1 VEELTREANEQ
12 ANLKHQVEQE
22 FKRAREPLKGME
34 RNLKHLKKEKA
45 SAERALQN
53 ANQRLDEKRQE
64 IVARAGSAES
74 EAAKRAQR
82 LQEAEAQL
90 PEMKEKLDRRKQDL
104 NDMRQAYEELEPHV
118 GQAKTNVNDTT
129 KKLRAI
135 ESRIGSLESS
145 SGNSLAMFGQR
156 CTQLKKAVDDCANK
170 RRFQGPVCGPIGA
183 YLKIAPGKEQF
194 ASLAEHA
201 MGNGVLDRFIVTN
214 DHDRKLMQ
222 SLRQKVGCQAD
233 CGLFQVSAHAGR
245 YKVPGPPVEGIETI
259 ESILNVSDD
268 LVFNC
273 LVDNCK
279 IEENALSR
287 SKDESE
293 QKLLVDEGRRLS
305 LRGKIKKV
313 FFLPKGDNW
322 SVKGGAKQMVANER
336 GQLRQSIGLDKSK
349 ALEEAKRD
357 VVSVQNELSVLRREE
372 GRLEHEHR
380 EKQKAWT
387 KGKKDAMGLKASIN
401 AIVEKIDSIK
411 NEQDTAEHFDTDT
424 SDLEQDVENAQ
435 SDLDVLKGRETALQ
449 EEISTKEPEVQ
460 ELKDRVEEV
469 ATRNMK
475 VIKEMEEASSA
486 LAAYMNSLSQRDE
499 KLDKK
504 RKKLQQLQEIVDQQE
519 AKIGEITNDVK
530 NYLKGSRLLAYAR
543 LKRDEEEAED
553 TLDVDASQ
561 FSQNPSDEE
570 LEAIGINDVEKD
582 PNYYRA
588 KVDKLN
594 KKIEQEKERRNAN
607 KEDAMA
613 AFEKYKRAKD
623 IHDGKK
629 AQLNEIEGMKRS
641 LTNDVRKRRV
651 RWEQFRGHIAEKTSV
666 AFDEILNRKGS
677 SGTVEF
683 DHENKA
689 LDLIVQ
695 KDSADANSQQKDVKA
710 LSGGERSYTTIALLL
725 ALGESLETPFRI
737 LDEFDVFLDPVARK
751 LTINSLIEMAKSMP
765 HRQFVFITPQDVSNV
780 TTDPMLKVFKMTP
793 PARTS
798 VAGGPTQQ
806 TLEFSQA

>member
-1 VEELTREANEQ
+1 M
-12 ANLKHQVEQE
+12 KHQVEQE
-22 FKRAREPLKGME
+22 YKRAREPLKSME
-34 RNLKHLKKEKA
+34 RNLKHLQKEKA
-45 SAERALQN
+45 SAERTLKN

-64 IVARAGSAES
+64 IATRAGSAES
-74 EAAKRAQR
+74 EAAKRNQR
-82 LQEAEAQL
+82 LQEAEAKL
-90 PEMKEKLDRRKQDL
+90 AEMKEKYDRSKQDT
-104 NDMRQAYEELEPHV
+104 NDWRQAYEELEPHV
-118 GQAKTNVNDTT
+118 LQAKANVKDTT
-129 KKLRAI
+129 AKLRAI
-135 ESRIGSLESS
+135 ESRITSLESS
-145 SGNSLAMFGQR
+145 SGNSLAIFGQR
-156 CTQLKKAVDDCANK
+156 CAQLKKVVDEYAKNRK
-170 RRFQGPVCGPIGA
+170 FQGPVRGPIGA

-214 DHDRKLMQ
+214 DHDRKLLQ
-222 SLRQKVGCQAD
+222 SIRQKVGCQSD

-245 YKVPGPPVEGIETI
+245 YKVPGPPVQGIETV

-273 LVDNCK
+273 IVDNCK
-279 IEENALSR
+279 IEENALAR

-293 QKLLVDEGRRLS
+293 QKLLVDEGGRLS

-322 SVKGGAKQMVANER
+322 SVKGSAKQMVANEK

-357 VVSVQNELSVLRREE
+357 TESVQNELSVLRREE
-372 GRLEHEHR
+372 AKLEHEHR
-380 EKQKAWT
+380 EKQIAWT
-387 KGKKDAMGLKASIN
+387 KAKKEVLGMHSSIN
-401 AIVEKIDSIK
+401 KIAEKIDSIK
-411 NEQDTAEHFDTDT
+411 NEQDTAENFDTDT

-435 SDLDVLKGRETALQ
+435 SDLDTVKERQTALQ
-449 EEISTKEPEVQ
+449 EQIAAKEPEVQ
-460 ELKDRVEEV
+460 ELKDKVEEV
-469 ATRNMK
+469 AARNVK
-475 VIKEMEEASSA
+475 VIKELEEASSA
-486 LAAYMNSLSQRDE
+486 LTAYLTSLSQRDE
-499 KLDKK
+499 KLEKK
-504 RKKLQQLQEIVDQQE
+504 RKKVQQLQEIVDGQE
-519 AKIGEITNDVK
+519 AKISEITNDVK
-530 NYLKGSRLLAYAR
+530 KYLKHSRLLAYAR
-543 LKRDEEEAED
+543 LKRDEEEVED
-553 TLDVDASQ
+553 TLNADAAHFLQ
-561 FSQNPSDEE
+561 TPSDEE
-570 LEAIGINDVEKD
+570 LEAIEISDVEKD
-582 PNYYRA
+582 SKYYQA
-588 KVDKLN
+588 KVEKLQ
-594 KKIEQEKERRNAN
+594 KKIDQEKERRNTN

-613 AFEKYKRAKD
+613 AYEKFRRAQEIVDAKQSQLEE
-623 IHDGKK
+623 IKGLKK
-629 AQLNEIEGMKRS
+629 S
-641 LTNDVRKRRV
+641 LTQDVRQRRL
-651 RWEQFRGHIAEKTSV
+651 RWEQFRSHIAAKTSV

-751 LTINSLIEMAKSMP
+751 LTIQSLIEMAKSMP

-793 PARTS
+793 PARNN
-798 VAGGPTQQ
+798 VAGGPAQQ